1 MNFYYV
7 YKKKTNIILYV
18 YKLCIL
24 TLVVH
29 LYIFLMGKYV
39 TKNQKADEKRVVS
52 VRIRRPVFE
61 AFKGASIAAKDFGYS
76 MSLSVVFETAMEDAI
91 SEFKEIS
98 GIDYQDI
105 AKTELDKK
113 WESKYKTSKKATKGK
128 S

>member
-1 MNFYYV
+1 MYT
-7 YKKKTNIILYV
+7 KRKQIIILYV

-29 LYIFLMGKYV
+29 LYIFLMGKYI

-61 AFKGASIAAKDFGYS
+61 AFKGASIAAKEFGYS

-113 WESKYKTSKKATKGK
+113 WESKYKTSKKAKKGK

>member
-1 MNFYYV
+1 MYT
-7 YKKKTNIILYV
+7 KRKQIIILYV

-61 AFKGASIAAKDFGYS
+61 AFKGASIAAKEFGYS

-105 AKTELDKK
+105 AKIQLDKK
-113 WESKYKTSKKATKGK
+113 WESKYKTSKKAKKGK

>member
-1 MNFYYV
+1 MYTKRKQIKLHKV
-7 YKKKTNIILYV
+7 YKK
-18 YKLCIL
+18 CIL
-24 TLVVH
+24 ISAVH
-29 LYIFLMGKYV
+29 LNNFLMGKYV

-98 GIDYQDI
+98 GIDYKDI
-105 AKTELDKK
+105 AKSDLDKK
-113 WESKYKTSKKATKGK
+113 WESTYKTSKKVPKGK

>member
-1 MNFYYV
+1 MFT
-7 YKKKTNIILYV
+7 KRKQIIILYV

-29 LYIFLMGKYV
+29 LYIFLMGKYI

-61 AFKGASIAAKDFGYS
+61 AFKGASIAAKEFGYS

-113 WESKYKTSKKATKGK
+113 WESKYKTSKKAKKGK

>member
-1 MNFYYV
+1 MFT
-7 YKKKTNIILYV
+7 KRKQILILYV

-61 AFKGASIAAKDFGYS
+61 AFKGASIAAKEFGYS

-113 WESKYKTSKKATKGK
+113 WESKYKTSKKAKKGK